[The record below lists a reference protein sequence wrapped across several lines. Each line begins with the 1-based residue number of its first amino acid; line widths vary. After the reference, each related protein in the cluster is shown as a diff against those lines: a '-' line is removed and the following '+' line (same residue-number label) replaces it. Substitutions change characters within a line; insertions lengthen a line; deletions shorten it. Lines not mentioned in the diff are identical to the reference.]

1 MTTKLLFLV
10 GIIPLLLVPLANA
23 QHSTF
28 AATLYNCGI
37 SNPDPTNLLP
47 NSSSVRV
54 DNGVGYGIHGKTII
68 NVSMVARAILVR

>member
-28 AATLYNCGI
+28 AATLYNCHGI
-37 SNPDPTNLLP
+37 NNPDPTNLLP
-47 NSSSVRV
+47 NSSSVQV
-54 DNGVGYGIHGKTII
+54 DKPSFSAQIRQGILEIPVQK
-68 NVSMVARAILVR
+68 